1 MKWKKSSCFTAFKS
15 YLFCRF
21 SKQNNFRFQNVD
33 FIFIFAFIRILIKL
47 IKYRNFNRQIFTS
60 VITIFLL
67 KVKLVYFCDWISKKK
82 LFSETSKRSSRLI
95 YAKYL
100 KAASKRCFNPPP
112 TKVLLSKLGLTQWN
126 LKSFEFKLDDTRF
139 SS

>member
-1 MKWKKSSCFTAFKS
+1 MKWKLSSCFTVFKS

-67 KVKLVYFCDWISKKK
+67 KVKLVYFCDWIFKKK
-82 LFSETSKRSSRLI
+82 LFSDTCLRSSRLI
-95 YAKYL
+95 YAKYF
-100 KAASKRCFNPPP
+100 KVASKRCTNPSS
-112 TKVLLSKLGLTQWN
+112 TKVLLSRLGLTQWN
-126 LKSFEFKLDDTRF
+126 LNSFEFKFDDTRR